1 MAGERALEMSGR
13 ASEFDDA
20 YQSGTQGAWMCV
32 RFDEHDTNLE
42 RRGEAPF
49 ENSGQADATR
59 TRHTA
64 LYLDAPLQIFNLTV
78 CDQRL
83 VVVTGYIK
91 LCGL

>member
-1 MAGERALEMSGR
+1 MR
-13 ASEFDDA
+13 
-20 YQSGTQGAWMCV
+20 V
-32 RFDEHDTNLE
+32 RTRRTRNNLE
-42 RRGEAPF
+42 RRFEAPF